1 MVQTSCGFGVPLM
14 DFKNERTAL
23 NDWSNKL
30 GASEIETYQKK
41 KNVRSLDGF
50 KTDISETS

>member
-1 MVQTSCGFGVPLM
+1 M